1 MSLARDPRQKTKFFD
16 PKYQIGTIQCLA
28 LATIDLHPKGA
39 FSSIL
44 SILIFI
50 YKKELAEIRKMSE
63 ASARQKM
70 SPKDLMIVLVIS
82 LGSFMAGLDVTIVN
96 IALPSIG
103 KAFDVSTVTVSWV
116 LNAYLIV
123 LISLLLASSRLGDMK
138 GYRKIFLAG
147 FILFTIGSALC
158 GLAPGINVLI
168 LSRMLQAVGGAIIAA
183 LGAVMITSY
192 LPSALRGQALGIVAM
207 FTMLGVALGP
217 VIGGFLTS
225 TFSWRFIFYVNIP
238 IGILALLLGMHILPQ
253 LDPIA
258 PKAKLDALGVILIF
272 AALGTLIYGLI
283 FLPGA
288 ARMSAVL
295 ALIVS
300 AVFWVFFYVHE
311 RRTTEPLVNTQLFAN
326 RAFTLQNLDVMLI
339 QMALAGVMIFMP
351 FYLEIVKH
359 LPTDNAG
366 TVLLA
371 LPIGMI
377 LTSPIAGRISDV
389 IGTKKPII
397 LGFVICVFALFLL
410 STLGLNTSIGHTV
423 IYLFLLGAGT
433 GIAYAPLNS
442 AVMGESP
449 IKERGTTS
457 GMIKMMTN
465 LGSSLGVALVILVAA
480 VALGPELAQVSTHTL
495 PPAELAS
502 AFDVAFLFLMC
513 AEVLGILLM
522 LPVKEEETGY
532 STDGEPVIAF

>member
-1 MSLARDPRQKTKFFD
+1 
-16 PKYQIGTIQCLA
+16 
-28 LATIDLHPKGA
+28 
-39 FSSIL
+39 
-44 SILIFI
+44 
-50 YKKELAEIRKMSE
+50 MSE

-123 LISLLLASSRLGDMK
+123 LISLLLVSSRLGDMK

-183 LGAVMITSY
+183 LGAVMVTSY

-207 FTMLGVALGP
+207 FTMLGAALGP

-238 IGILALLLGMHILPQ
+238 VGIAALLLGMHILPR

-258 PKAKLDALGVILIF
+258 PKAKLDAPGVILIF
-272 AALGTLIYGLI
+272 AAIGTLIYGLI

-300 AVFWVFFYVHE
+300 AVFWIFFYLHE
-311 RRTTEPLVNTQLFAN
+311 RRTTEPLVNIHLFAN

-339 QMALAGVMIFMP
+339 QMALAGVMILMP

-397 LGFVICVFALFLL
+397 LGFVICVLALFLL
-410 STLGLNTSIGHTV
+410 STIGLNTSIGHTV

-457 GMIKMMTN
+457 GLIKMMTN
-465 LGSSLGVALVILVAA
+465 LGSSLGVALVILVAT
-480 VALGPELAQVSTHTL
+480 VALGPELAQVSAHTL

-513 AEVLGILLM
+513 VEVLGILLM